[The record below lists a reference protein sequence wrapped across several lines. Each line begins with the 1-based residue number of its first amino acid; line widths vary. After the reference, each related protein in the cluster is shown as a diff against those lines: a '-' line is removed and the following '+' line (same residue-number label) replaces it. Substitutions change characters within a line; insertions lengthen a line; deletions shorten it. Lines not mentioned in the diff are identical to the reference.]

1 MPISSACKKRLPERA
16 VFFIG
21 DLSIRAV
28 FFFADD
34 VVSAAFYDGSRRD
47 ESQLR
52 LFLKLRDGDSAAV
65 AHGGFDLSAGL
76 FDVFFQRT
84 GIWDIGVYA
93 FFESELLGT
102 IEVITAP
109 VSGTV

>member
-1 MPISSACKKRLPERA
+1 M
-16 VFFIG
+16 
-21 DLSIRAV
+21 
-28 FFFADD
+28 
-34 VVSAAFYDGSRRD
+34 SAAFYDGGRRD

-76 FDVFFQRT
+76 FDVFFQWT

-102 IEVITAP
+102 IEVITAA

>member
-1 MPISSACKKRLPERA
+1 M
-16 VFFIG
+16 
-21 DLSIRAV
+21 
-28 FFFADD
+28 
-34 VVSAAFYDGSRRD
+34 SAAFYDGGRRD

-84 GIWDIGVYA
+84 GCYRCYYYDNCCTDSFETGV
-93 FFESELLGT
+93 
-102 IEVITAP
+102 P
-109 VSGTV
+109 R